1 MNLHTEKLAP
11 FFTRRRFFCRWMC
24 NLLYCKRLQ
33 FHSDDLSVMTDKHKV
48 STQLIGED
56 VVAIEVAAAH
66 QEAAAALD
74 VEELVELLD
83 TVDADDDKIFN
94 QDWQQLDLDDLQL
107 QTLSRI
113 GRLSPRPSCKVI
125 DMVSKQMNLSRS
137 CVIDFFVKFQHLT
150 SGNSNTTSNNSNKKT
165 EKTFLCV

>member
-1 MNLHTEKLAP
+1 
-11 FFTRRRFFCRWMC
+11 
-24 NLLYCKRLQ
+24 
-33 FHSDDLSVMTDKHKV
+33 MTDNNKV

-56 VVAIEVAAAH
+56 VVAIEVAAAN

-107 QTLSRI
+107 QTLFLQLY
-113 GRLSPRPSCKVI
+113 RLCFQFS
-125 DMVSKQMNLSRS
+125 LSLLQKL
-137 CVIDFFVKFQHLT
+137 DFQL
-150 SGNSNTTSNNSNKKT
+150 
-165 EKTFLCV
+165 L

>member
-33 FHSDDLSVMTDKHKV
+33 FHSDDLLVMTDNNKV

-66 QEAAAALD
+66 QEEAAALD

-94 QDWQQLDLDDLQL
+94 QDW
-107 QTLSRI
+107 
-113 GRLSPRPSCKVI
+113 
-125 DMVSKQMNLSRS
+125 
-137 CVIDFFVKFQHLT
+137 
-150 SGNSNTTSNNSNKKT
+150 
-165 EKTFLCV
+165 